1 MTDIIKQFEEAREFI
16 SNKIEEYAEV
26 YIPMGLDP
34 INKAN
39 IIRELNKIS
48 RQELKLK
55 FPNFSDSLYPSFVL
69 KLIEEQMELEI
80 SVQCFLNKTGSLL
93 YLGSCDFEE
102 QTYDLYYDKLST
114 AISFPTVLAKYDHE
128 DHCYISGSKSA
139 EVDYQ
144 MQTVTPL
151 SIAYKIALDDGYI
164 K

>member
-1 MTDIIKQFEEAREFI
+1 MTDTIKQFEEAREFI
-16 SNKIEEYAEV
+16 SNKIEEYADV
-26 YIPMGLDP
+26 YIPIGLNP
-34 INKAN
+34 INKVVM
-39 IIRELNKIS
+39 IRELEKIAS
-48 RQELKLK
+48 QELKLK
-55 FPNFSDSLYPSFVL
+55 FPGFPDILHPRFVL
-69 KLIEEQMELEI
+69 KLIEDQMEIEI
-80 SVQCFLNKTGSLL
+80 SVQCFLNKTRSLL

-114 AISFPTVLAKYDHE
+114 AISFPTVIAKYDHE

-151 SIAYKIALDDGYI
+151 SIAYKIAIDDGYI

>member
-26 YIPMGLDP
+26 YIPIGLDP
-34 INKAN
+34 INKVVMV
-39 IIRELNKIS
+39 RELQKIAS
-48 RQELKLK
+48 QELKIQ
-55 FPNFSDSLYPSFVL
+55 FPNFPDVLHPRFVL
-69 KLIEEQMELEI
+69 KLIEEQMEIEI
-80 SVQCFLNKTGSLL
+80 SVQCFLNKTGNLL
-93 YLGSCDFEE
+93 YLGSCDFEQ
-102 QTYDLYYDKLST
+102 QTYDLYYDKIST
-114 AISFPTVLAKYDHE
+114 AISFPTVIAKYDHE

-151 SIAYKIALDDGYI
+151 SIAYKIAIDDGYI